1 MPAGSNN
8 VKGSISLRINR
19 LQQWF
24 RMTRGNLQ
32 AFKQA
37 NVSPRQ
43 LPALIRERAVWIQV
57 IKNLYLIEGSWTGAL
72 KRLSLVMKGYP
83 KKSF

>member
-1 MPAGSNN
+1 M
-8 VKGSISLRINR
+8 RIDR
-19 LQQWF
+19 LQRWL
-24 RMTRGNLQ
+24 RMTSGNLK

-43 LPALIRERAVWIQV
+43 LPGIIRERAVWIQV
-57 IKNLYLIEGSWTGAL
+57 IKNLYLIEGSWLGAL
-72 KRLSLVMKGYP
+72 KRLTLVMKGYP